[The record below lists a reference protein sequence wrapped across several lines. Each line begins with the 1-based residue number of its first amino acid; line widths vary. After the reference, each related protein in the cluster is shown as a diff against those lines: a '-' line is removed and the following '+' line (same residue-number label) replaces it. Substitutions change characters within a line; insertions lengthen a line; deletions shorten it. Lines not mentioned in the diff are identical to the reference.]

1 MRELAQLTP
10 GRSGADIEAICRCAS
25 LLALREWIAPR
36 ISVGRV
42 QVTEETEG
50 NEPSSTAETEAE
62 TKTETAKED
71 SFPALPNTRFLIRP
85 EHFARAIDEQ
95 RERYAVQAEA
105 EETISRREEG
115 RQRLIEMASNY
126 STDGKPPLRG
136 FRLWLARLFG
146 LVPS

>member
-1 MRELAQLTP
+1 M
-10 GRSGADIEAICRCAS
+10 
-25 LLALREWIAPR
+25 
-36 ISVGRV
+36 GRV

-62 TKTETAKED
+62 IKAETAKED

-115 RQRLIEMASNY
+115 RQRLIEMANSY